1 MKHHTFNRTIGLT
14 NAIILMMGNMI
25 GIGIFV
31 YPSLISSLLPHSIW
45 FLLFWLFGG
54 IIAISGALSSAE
66 LASVYPELGG
76 DYAYLR
82 NSYGRR
88 WAFLYGFFTFFI
100 TFPGSI
106 ALGLS
111 LSVHYQGAIILGD
124 WVNTVC
130 YSLPVFGFELHYY
143 QVIAIT
149 LLLILTIVNHFG
161 IESSIRFQKLVT
173 FLPVVFLVGVGLLT
187 ITSILYYLFFGSG
200 TKLLLADNMSKP
212 FTLPDLLP
220 SGTALVAIYWTYAG
234 WNSPLAMGE
243 EIKNPEKV
251 IPRTMIFGPLV
262 VMFIY
267 LLLAFI
273 FVALLPFESIQT
285 GKDPFFI
292 VGQYF
297 LKNLL
302 QLDSPVFIEWIP
314 RIMTYIIFFI
324 ILGNTNSTIITGS
337 RIQVAMSRDRLF
349 IEKLGHLDPKTNTPV
364 LGIWMQSMWALCM
377 ILFVSK
383 ESNLLNFSFICIIAL
398 SILTIYSVFRVK
410 KHHNKPHL
418 IPYLSYPL
426 APIVYIVTTSLI
438 LVLILGNYFREGN
451 YIIPFFAFLSALAG
465 FILYEI
471 WKRIKITTDGHG

>member
-1 MKHHTFNRTIGLT
+1 
-14 NAIILMMGNMI
+14 MMGNMI

-31 YPSLISSLLPHSIW
+31 YPALISSLLPHSLW
-45 FLLFWLFGG
+45 FLFFWFLGG
-54 IIAISGALSSAE
+54 MIAVSGALSSAE
-66 LASVYPELGG
+66 LATVYPELGG

-82 NSYGRR
+82 NSFGKR

-111 LSVHYQGAIILGD
+111 LAVHYQGSIIFGD
-124 WVNTVC
+124 WVNTIC
-130 YSLPVFGFELHYY
+130 YSVPLIGFELHYY
-143 QVIAIT
+143 QVIAISI
-149 LLLILTIVNHFG
+149 LLILTIVNHFG
-161 IESSIRFQKLVT
+161 IEASIRFQKLVT

-187 ITSILYYLFFGSG
+187 ICSILYFM
-200 TKLLLADNMSKP
+200 LLGNDSVLRLGDNLNMP
-212 FTLPDLLP
+212 FRFPDLLP

-243 EIKNPEKV
+243 EIQNPEKV

-262 VMFIY
+262 VMCIY

-273 FVALLPFESIQT
+273 FICLLPFANIQT
-285 GKDPFFI
+285 GTDPFFA

-302 QLDSPVFIEWIP
+302 KLHSETAINWIP

-337 RIQVAMSRDRLF
+337 RIQVAMSRDKLF
-349 IEKLGHLDPKTNTPV
+349 IEKLGHLHPKTNTPV
-364 LGIWMQSMWALCM
+364 LGIWLQSVWALCM
-377 ILFVSK
+377 ILLVSK

-398 SILTIYSVFRVK
+398 SILTIYSVFLVK
-410 KHHNKPHL
+410 KKHQKPHL
-418 IPYLSYPL
+418 IPYISFPL
-426 APIVYIVTTSLI
+426 APIVYILMTGLI
-438 LVLILGNYFREGN
+438 LLLILGNYFRESN
-451 YIIPFFAFLSALAG
+451 YTIPFFALLSAIVGLL
-465 FILYEI
+465 LYEI
-471 WKRIKITTDGHG
+471 WRKFKF

>member
-1 MKHHTFNRTIGLT
+1 M
-14 NAIILMMGNMI
+14 
-25 GIGIFV
+25 
-31 YPSLISSLLPHSIW
+31 
-45 FLLFWLFGG
+45 
-54 IIAISGALSSAE
+54 
-66 LASVYPELGG
+66 
-76 DYAYLR
+76 
-82 NSYGRR
+82 
-88 WAFLYGFFTFFI
+88 
-100 TFPGSI
+100 
-106 ALGLS
+106 
-111 LSVHYQGAIILGD
+111 
-124 WVNTVC
+124 
-130 YSLPVFGFELHYY
+130 
-143 QVIAIT
+143 
-149 LLLILTIVNHFG
+149 LILTIVNHFG

-314 RIMTYIIFFI
+314 RIITYIIFFI

-426 APIVYIVTTSLI
+426 APIVYIATTSLI

-471 WKRIKITTDGHG
+471 WKKFKITTDEHHR

>member
-1 MKHHTFNRTIGLT
+1 
-14 NAIILMMGNMI
+14 MMGNMI

-31 YPSLISSLLPHSIW
+31 YPALISSLLPHPIW

-54 IIAISGALSSAE
+54 IIALSGALSSAE

-124 WVNTVC
+124 WVNNLCYTV
-130 YSLPVFGFELHYY
+130 PEFGFELHYY
-143 QVIAIT
+143 QVIAVI
-149 LLLILTIVNHFG
+149 LLLGLTMVNHFG

-173 FLPVVFLVGVGLLT
+173 FLPVVFLVGVGILT
-187 ITSILYYLFFGSG
+187 IVSISYYIFIGDQS
-200 TKLLLADNMSKP
+200 KLLLANNMSMP
-212 FTLPDLLP
+212 FIFPDLLP

-251 IPRTMIFGPLV
+251 IPRAMMFGPIV
-262 VMFIY
+262 VMSIY
-267 LLLAFI
+267 LLLGFI
-273 FVALLPFESIQT
+273 FVALLPFESLQT

-292 VGQYF
+292 IGKYF
-297 LKNLL
+297 LQNLL
-302 QLDSPVFIEWIP
+302 QLESPVFVDLIP
-314 RIMTYIIFFI
+314 RIMTYIIIFI

-337 RIQVAMSRDRLF
+337 RIQVAMSRDKLF
-349 IEKLGHLDPKTNTPV
+349 IEKLGHLHPKTNTPV
-364 LGIWMQSMWALCM
+364 LGIWLQTAWAACM

-398 SILTIYSVFRVK
+398 SILTIYSVFLVK
-410 KHHNKPHL
+410 KRHNKPHL
-418 IPYLSYPL
+418 IPYISFPI
-426 APIVYIVTTSLI
+426 APIVYILTTCMILFLI
-438 LVLILGNYFREGN
+438 IGNYIREGN
-451 YIIPFFAFLSALAG
+451 FMILFFAFISVLTG
-465 FILYEI
+465 FILYEL
-471 WKRIKITTDGHG
+471 WRKFKF